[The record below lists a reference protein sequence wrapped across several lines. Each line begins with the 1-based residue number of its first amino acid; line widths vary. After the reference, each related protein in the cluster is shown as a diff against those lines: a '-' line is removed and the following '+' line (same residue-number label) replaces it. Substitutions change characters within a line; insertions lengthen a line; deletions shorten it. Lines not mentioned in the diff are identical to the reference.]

1 MNKKRYKKGGK
12 DNPESNL
19 TSNPTFKTWF
29 AKNARRSDV
38 MEASGNTD
46 ALKTLFLADIGMKDL
61 PIFSSDV
68 KKYGTGITKSGI
80 NFIGGYNKGGK
91 MTTRYS
97 SSYAKGGK
105 FDRKQYD

>member
-1 MNKKRYKKGGK
+1 MARKKRYNKGGK
-12 DNPESNL
+12 NSPISD
-19 TSNPTFKTWF
+19 PTFKTWF

-46 ALKTLFLADIGMKDL
+46 ALKTLFLADIGSTDL

-68 KKYGTGITKSGI
+68 KKYGTGIKKSGI